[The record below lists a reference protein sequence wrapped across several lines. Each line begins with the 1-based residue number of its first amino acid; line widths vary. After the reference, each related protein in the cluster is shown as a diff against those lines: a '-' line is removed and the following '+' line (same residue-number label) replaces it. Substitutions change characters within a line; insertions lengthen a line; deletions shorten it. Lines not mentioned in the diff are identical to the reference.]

1 MIVIPLKRQIT
12 IRRTIDNINKMQ
24 DNITKYQEL
33 LNKQKAY
40 LSIVLMWEEAGG
52 EGKVKEAG
60 LFYPQKTVHIRQVS
74 QKFKITGENGDTK
87 IFNLREVYKEVLD
100 IYNSKSR
107 SHNLLRISLKSKEC
121 INEENYLHL
130 NLSKYQRVSRDR
142 EKERRKDQHF
152 R

>member
-33 LNKQKAY
+33 LNRQKAY

-60 LFYPQKTVHIRQVS
+60 LFYPPKRVS
-74 QKFKITGENGDTK
+74 PCQKFKITGKNGDTK
-87 IFNLREVYKEVLD
+87 IFNLSEVYKEVSG
-100 IYNSKSR
+100 IYNTKEYR
-107 SHNLLRISLKSKEC
+107 HNLLRISLKSKEC

-142 EKERRKDQHF
+142 EKERKKDQHF